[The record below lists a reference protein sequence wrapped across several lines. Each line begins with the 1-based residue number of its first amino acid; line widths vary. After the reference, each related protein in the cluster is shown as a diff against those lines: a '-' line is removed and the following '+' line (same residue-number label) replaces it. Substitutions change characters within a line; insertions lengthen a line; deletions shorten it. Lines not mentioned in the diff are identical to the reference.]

1 MLISFG
7 RAAMLF
13 VAASALFLSCG
24 DRKQTVKSGSDS
36 NDVAKVLA
44 FNADSAMA
52 LVRAQV
58 SFGPRI
64 PNTQAHQQTGDFII
78 TRLKA
83 YGAKVHIQE
92 FDAES
97 YDGQK
102 LRLRNIVGSFR
113 PELQKRI
120 ILAAHWD
127 TRPFSDK
134 DSAAPDKPFD
144 GANDGASGVAVLL
157 EIARHLK
164 TQPQVGIDIIFFDGE
179 DWGEPDGTTI
189 PKPPG
194 IDSWYCLGSQ
204 HWSKN
209 KHLPGYR
216 AYFGIL
222 LDMVGGKDAQFFQ
235 EGTSI
240 FYAPKVVDKVWST
253 AARLGYSS
261 TFVAQRQS
269 PITDDHLFV
278 NELGGIPM
286 IDITPF
292 DAEYGYFGP
301 YHHTQQDNLDNISTK
316 TLGIVGQVVMQVIY
330 QEE

>member
-1 MLISFG
+1 MPTSFG
-7 RAAMLF
+7 RVALLF
-13 VAASALFLSCG
+13 VASTLFLSCE
-24 DRKQTVKSGSDS
+24 VKNQKDKVNAGSS
-36 NDVAKVLA
+36 NSTQVPA
-44 FNADSAMA
+44 FNADSALA

-58 SFGPRI
+58 AFGPRI
-64 PNTQAHQQTGDFII
+64 PNTQAHRQAGDFII
-78 TRLKA
+78 NKLKA
-83 YGAKVHIQE
+83 YGALMHIQE

-102 LRLRNIVGSFR
+102 LKLRNIVGSFR

-134 DSAAPDKPFD
+134 DPAAPTKPFE

-179 DWGEPDGTTI
+179 DWGEPDGTTL

-194 IDSWYCLGSQ
+194 LDSWYCLGSQ

-235 EGTSI
+235 EGTSLV
-240 FYAPKVVDKVWST
+240 YAPKVVDKVWSA

-261 TFVAQRQS
+261 TFVTQRES

-292 DAEYGYFGP
+292 EAGYGYFGP
-301 YHHTQQDNLDNISTK
+301 NHHTQQDNLDNISAK

>member
-1 MLISFG
+1 MPTSFG
-7 RAAMLF
+7 RVALLF
-13 VAASALFLSCG
+13 VAASTLFVSCG
-24 DRKQTVKSGSDS
+24 DRKQKEESKPGSS
-36 NDVAKVLA
+36 AVVEVPP
-44 FNADSAMA
+44 FNADSALA
-52 LVRAQV
+52 FVRAQV

-64 PNTQAHQQTGDFII
+64 PNTQAHRQAGDFII
-78 TRLKA
+78 EKLKG
-83 YGAKVHIQE
+83 YGAKVHVQE
-92 FDAES
+92 FEAES
-97 YDGQK
+97 FDGQK
-102 LRLRNIVGSFR
+102 LRLRNIIGSFR

-134 DSAAPDKPFD
+134 DPSAPNKPFE

-157 EIARHLK
+157 EIARHLN

-179 DWGEPDGTTI
+179 DWGEPDGTTM

-194 IDSWYCLGSQ
+194 LDSWYCLGSQ
-204 HWSKN
+204 HWSKS
-209 KHLPGYR
+209 KHLPAYR

-235 EGTSI
+235 EGTSMV
-240 FYAPKVVDKVWST
+240 YAPKVVDKVWSA

-261 TFVAQRQS
+261 TFVTQREA

-292 DAEYGYFGP
+292 EAGYGYFGRN
-301 YHHTQQDNLDNISTK
+301 HHTQQDNVVNISPK

-330 QEE
+330 KED

>member
-1 MLISFG
+1 MLISF
-7 RAAMLF
+7 RYPAILF
-13 VAASALFLSCG
+13 VAVSLVSVSCG
-24 DRKQTVKSGSDS
+24 DRKQHEKRNAESSSGTVVPAFNSDS
-36 NDVAKVLA
+36 AV
-44 FNADSAMA
+44 A

-58 SFGPRI
+58 SLGPRI
-64 PNTQAHQQTGDFII
+64 PNTLAHRQAGDFII
-78 TRLKA
+78 KKLMT
-83 YGAKVHIQE
+83 YGAKIHVQE

-102 LRLRNIVGSFR
+102 LKLRNIVGSFR

-134 DSAAPDKPFD
+134 DPAAPGKPFD

-164 TQPQVGIDIIFFDGE
+164 TQPQVGIDIILFDGE
-179 DWGEPDGTTI
+179 DWGEPDGTTF

-194 IDSWYCLGSQ
+194 LDSWYCLGSQ

-235 EGTSI
+235 EGTSVV
-240 FYAPKVVDKVWST
+240 YAPKVVDKVWSA

-261 TFVAQRQS
+261 IFVSQRES

-292 DAEYGYFGP
+292 DPGYGYFGP
-301 YHHTQQDNLDNISTK
+301 YHHTQQDNLDNISAK